1 MKIYNQNIWGNFSS
15 PEQCIAN
22 RNVLIKELIYEYN
35 PDFCC
40 FQECNPYT
48 SRSGDTPI
56 QDLLSKDYDEVSAKH
71 SERNYTPIFYKR
83 SEFNVKDC
91 GYFPFKGLNDL
102 NSKSVTWGVFEEK
115 TNKKTIAVISTHF
128 WWQSCN
134 ERDNMQRRENAH
146 DVVRIARTIS
156 KKYNCA
162 VIIAGDLNSGNVSQ
176 GTAGYDEM
184 VLGGM
189 IDIRKIAM
197 KTDYSF
203 TCSANAY
210 PVLKE
215 GKYVSGF
222 RTDCTIDYMF
232 VCGDKLISA
241 NSFSVINN
249 EKARISSDHSPLF
262 LEFDVK

>member
-56 QDLLSKDYDEVSAKH
+56 QDLLSKDFDEVSAKH

-134 ERDNMQRRENAH
+134 ETNVTDAKPREGCIRDNVYVF
-146 DVVRIARTIS
+146 DF
-156 KKYNCA
+156 
-162 VIIAGDLNSGNVSQ
+162 G
-176 GTAGYDEM
+176 
-184 VLGGM
+184 
-189 IDIRKIAM
+189 
-197 KTDYSF
+197 
-203 TCSANAY
+203 ANAAG
-210 PVLKE
+210 VTKLKIN
-215 GKYVSGF
+215 GK
-222 RTDCTIDYMF
+222 R
-232 VCGDKLISA
+232 
-241 NSFSVINN
+241 
-249 EKARISSDHSPLF
+249 
-262 LEFDVK
+262 